1 MATQHHRP
9 EVKGPDTAIKDSLI
23 LYSHLAQLRKKD
35 ISQGHKDPGVELKTA
50 PAGLIPAMNSCQSNF
65 PGHAFLVV
73 CSHGHTCPHMAF
85 WHQMPKTTP
94 WQATSIYISVSQKK
108 KKKKSLERVN
118 IPIIC
123 LFFKTGFLC
132 VSLAVLELTL

>member
-108 KKKKSLERVN
+108 KKKK
-118 IPIIC
+118 
-123 LFFKTGFLC
+123 
-132 VSLAVLELTL
+132 